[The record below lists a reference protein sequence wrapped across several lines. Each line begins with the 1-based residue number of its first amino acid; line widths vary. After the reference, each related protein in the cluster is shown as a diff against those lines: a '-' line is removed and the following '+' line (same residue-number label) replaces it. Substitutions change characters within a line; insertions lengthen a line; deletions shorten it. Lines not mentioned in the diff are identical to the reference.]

1 MSITEERLEEVDF
14 SLEYANSRQV
24 IVALKDSNIKT
35 IEDLENKK
43 IAVQLGS
50 VADLYVTNEI
60 KGATVIQQ
68 KKYLSASQDVKS
80 KKVDCLIMDLLPA
93 SELVK
98 NNPELIILDIELFTD
113 KYAVAVAKG
122 NRELLDTINIVLTKL
137 LEDGKIDEFTLNH
150 TNH

>member
-50 VADLYVTNEI
+50 VAGLYVTNEI
-60 KGATVIQQ
+60 KGAMVIQQ

-98 NNPELIILDIELFTD
+98 NNPELIIL
-113 KYAVAVAKG
+113 
-122 NRELLDTINIVLTKL
+122 
-137 LEDGKIDEFTLNH
+137 H
-150 TNH
+150 